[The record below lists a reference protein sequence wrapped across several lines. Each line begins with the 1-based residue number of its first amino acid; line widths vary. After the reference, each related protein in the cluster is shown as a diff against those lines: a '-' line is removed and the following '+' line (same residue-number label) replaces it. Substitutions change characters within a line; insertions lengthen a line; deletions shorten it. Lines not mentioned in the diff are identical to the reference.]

1 MSRLTWRNLLS
12 VLKVR
17 YLALIVFLLAV
28 IIFLVAI
35 YSIRKNRSSLLE
47 VMSQQG
53 ESLIEALVL
62 AGENIVASRALIEET
77 VTDQLTDLA
86 LNLDS
91 WYNSGS
97 LSGSKLT
104 QVARRS
110 GYLRIDFLQQT
121 GKVLLTSEPSPA
133 LSIY

>member
-1 MSRLTWRNLLS
+1 MTKLTWRSLLS

-17 YLALIVFLLAV
+17 YLAMIVFLLAV

-53 ESLIEALVL
+53 ESLIQALVL

-77 VTDQLTDLA
+77 LADQLTDLA
-86 LNLDS
+86 VHLAS
-91 WYNSGS
+91 WDTSGR
-97 LSGSKLT
+97 LY
-104 QVARRS
+104 RR
-110 GYLRIDFLQQT
+110 
-121 GKVLLTSEPSPA
+121 
-133 LSIY
+133 